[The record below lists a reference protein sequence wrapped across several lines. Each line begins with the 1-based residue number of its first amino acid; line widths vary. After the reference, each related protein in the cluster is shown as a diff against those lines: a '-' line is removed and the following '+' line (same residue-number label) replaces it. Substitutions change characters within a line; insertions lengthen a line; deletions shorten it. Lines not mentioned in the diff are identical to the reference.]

1 MSTWLRWSEPD
12 PMNELLNHDD
22 TRGRREKDQYHDAKV
37 AALSLKAERPRGY
50 GGCRQKPNYEDH
62 DSARAEQSFSES
74 GPHTREPNRKARQA
88 CMCLPAGAPL
98 SPVGP
103 ASIRRDRRGS

>member
-50 GGCRQKPNYEDH
+50 GG
-62 DSARAEQSFSES
+62 
-74 GPHTREPNRKARQA
+74 
-88 CMCLPAGAPL
+88 
-98 SPVGP
+98 
-103 ASIRRDRRGS
+103 